1 MPARSQCSSAARTS
15 VIFAARGVLEL
26 GRDELRERQ
35 DSGLRL
41 GRREGRVVRLDDV
54 VGELGHGRD
63 PDELTGDEIGADAAD
78 ELAKAEPLLRGR
90 AAGADPR
97 VQDDEAR
104 DAIGPLDGEPAARSA
119 RPSPGRRRSSRA
131 GRARRRSARS
141 IRSGSRRSSPRS
153 GSACRSAR
161 SRSSRARRREPR
173 PRSSGSSC
181 GRGTPRSARRA
192 GAAPDRRSPRR
203 RSASAARPA
212 RRSARRR
219 CTREG
224 LRSARR
230 ACDTPP
236 RSRVSR
242 TAHGFRWFRPDL
254 TQPVIGA
261 RSRASRSTRSA
272 AVIVPGCDC
281 AWAAIA
287 AIRPRSGS
295 SARSRS
301 IAPSSSASS
310 NSYVVSRIP

>member
-1 MPARSQCSSAARTS
+1 MSCPGTRSVPTRRTNSRKRSHSSEGARPAPIPVFRMTRRETRSGRSTASLQPDRPAPVLDDDGRLAQVELVGETLDRS
-15 VIFAARGVLEL
+15 VVEVVGVVLDPGRLVGAPEAEVV
-26 GRDELRERQ
+26 GRD
-35 DSGLRL
+35 G
-41 GRREGRVVRLDDV
+41 
-54 VGELGHGRD
+54 
-63 PDELTGDEIGADAAD
+63 
-78 ELAKAEPLLRGR
+78 
-90 AAGADPR
+90 
-97 VQDDEAR
+97 
-104 DAIGPLDGEPAARSA
+104 
-119 RPSPGRRRSSRA
+119 
-131 GRARRRSARS
+131 
-141 IRSGSRRSSPRS
+141 
-153 GSACRSAR
+153 
-161 SRSSRARRREPR
+161 SSRAR
-173 PRSSGSSC
+173 RSSGSSC
-181 GRGTPRSARRA
+181 GTGTPRSARREG
-192 GAAPDRRSPRR
+192 GAPGRRSPRR

-224 LRSARR
+224 LRTARR

-254 TQPVIGA
+254 TQPAIGA